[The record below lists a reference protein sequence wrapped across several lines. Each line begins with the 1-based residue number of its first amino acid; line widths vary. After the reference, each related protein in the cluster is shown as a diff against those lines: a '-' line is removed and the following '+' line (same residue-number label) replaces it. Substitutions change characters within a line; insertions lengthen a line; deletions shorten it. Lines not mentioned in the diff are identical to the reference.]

1 MFRAK
6 TFLTISSSSLTMP
19 PMFFSEEYM
28 GTSFARTKI
37 CVISALFLQLYLVS
51 NDSPANT
58 NIHLLL
64 IIQSHISWTYIR
76 VIVSNINTVDIIKL
90 QTNHHKSSLKLKFIP
105 ILQVK
110 AMQTWFRAKTLEFR
124 D

>member
-64 IIQSHISWTYIR
+64 IIQSHIS
-76 VIVSNINTVDIIKL
+76 
-90 QTNHHKSSLKLKFIP
+90 
-105 ILQVK
+105 
-110 AMQTWFRAKTLEFR
+110 
-124 D
+124 